1 MLQVLAVIHYN
12 LFQQIFGTSLLSF
25 FINLV
30 FIIIVGVIVLP
41 VIYNYLIQPIS
52 SLILDI
58 LEFKRLAKQD
68 KVFLELTPTLS
79 SLKSPSAT
87 AELFKI
93 IYGFSGILSIKDKL
107 LRHKNILS
115 FEIVS
120 TRSDGIRFIICL
132 PKNKLSSLTQQLVSY
147 FPDIKFKQIKDY
159 LPKDINPDEVSLL
172 EFKQLGYFAYPLADK
187 SELSIHDPLSYIVG
201 SMTKLSPDELIS
213 FQIVMSPASK
223 RVAINAREKLISDG
237 VTKKRSILS
246 LPARFIYKVVKV
258 SLKVLFATI
267 YAVLSMFG
275 GGPRYSLYK
284 RRFNQNK
291 LNPLTDEDKRIIKT
305 IHSKLN
311 QPLFYVDIRGLIKL
325 KDESSIT
332 ERKEGLIASLSSFN
346 EMGYQEIGV
355 RKSLLPSLSNKYSL
369 YKYRHR
375 LPSIVEFLSGILS
388 VSELSSIYHFPY
400 GDRNKTENLVRSLSK
415 TLPATI
421 SAKQHEDSGSFDV
434 ILGKNYHHGSE
445 TSIGLTQEER
455 QRHVYIIGGT
465 GNGKT
470 TMMLYSIIQDIK
482 AGKGLAVIDPHGDL
496 AKTILEHI
504 PEDRIKDVIYFDP
517 DDVDYPIAVNLL
529 ELPEGLAGSELD
541 KEKDRITESVIS
553 VFRKIFSKDDSGG
566 HRIEYVLRNSI
577 QTALMF
583 PNPTIFTVFELLTN
597 TDYRKKIISK
607 LPNGTLKNFWKNE
620 LGSAGNMQ
628 RVKMSAG
635 ITAKIGR
642 FEFSTSTKRVMDNPK
657 SSIDFDDILNSNK
670 ILICNFS
677 KGRLGEDTSAL
688 FGTTILAKLQI
699 AVNRRDKIDENKR
712 IPFYLYV
719 DEFQN
724 FATTSFVQML
734 SEARKY
740 KLYLIM
746 AEQSTSQQEEQRMV
760 NIILAN
766 VGTVVVFRTGS
777 PLDEQ
782 LILPLFKPFLEE
794 GEITNLP
801 SYNFYIRITAIEPQE
816 PMSGRTL
823 LLENDGDKKIKERV
837 IEFSRKSY
845 AKLYLLSQRKSN

>member
-12 LFQQIFGTSLLSF
+12 LFQQIFGTSSLDVL
-25 FINLV
+25 INSI
-30 FIIIVGVIVLP
+30 FIIIVGIIVLP
-41 VIYNYLIQPIS
+41 LIYNYLILPIS

-58 LEFKRLAKQD
+58 PEFKRLAEQD
-68 KVFLELTPTLS
+68 KVFLELTPSLS
-79 SLKSPSAT
+79 SLKSASAT
-87 AELFKI
+87 AELFKV
-93 IYGFSGILSIKDKL
+93 IYGFSVISSTKDKL
-107 LRHKNILS
+107 LRRKNILS
-115 FEIVS
+115 FEVVS
-120 TRSDGIRFIICL
+120 IRSDGIRFIVCL
-132 PKNKLSSLTQQLVSY
+132 PRGKLSSLTQQLVSY

-159 LPKDINPDEVSLL
+159 LSKDINPDDVSLL

-187 SELSIHDPLSYIVG
+187 DELSIHDPLSYIVG
-201 SMTKLSPDELIS
+201 SMIKLKSDELVS

-223 RVAINAREKLISDG
+223 KVSAKAREKLISEG
-237 VTKKRSILS
+237 MTKKRSILS
-246 LPARFIYKVVKV
+246 LPARFIYKVVRV
-258 SLKVLFATI
+258 SLHVLFVTI
-267 YAVLSMFG
+267 YSVLSVFG
-275 GGPRYSLYK
+275 GGPRNSLYR

-291 LNPLTDEDKRIIKT
+291 LNPLTDEDRRIIKT
-305 IHSKLN
+305 IHAKLN
-311 QPLFYVDIRGLIKL
+311 QPLFFVDIRGLIKL
-325 KDESSIT
+325 KDEASIT

-346 EMGYQEIGV
+346 TPGYQEIGV
-355 RKSLLPSLSNKYSL
+355 RKSLLPNLSNKYSL

-375 LPSIVEFLSGILS
+375 LPSIVNYLSGILS
-388 VSELSSIYHFPY
+388 VSELSSMYHFPY
-400 GDRNKTENLVRSLSK
+400 GDNNKTENLVRSLSK

-421 SAKQHEDSGSFDV
+421 SAKQNEDNGNFDV
-434 ILGKNYHHGSE
+434 ILGRNYHHGSE
-445 TSIGLTQEER
+445 TNIGLTKEER

-529 ELPEGLAGSELD
+529 ELPEELEGSELD
-541 KEKDRITESVIS
+541 KEKDKITESVIS

-597 TDYRKKIISK
+597 TNLRKKMISK

-699 AVNRRDKIDENKR
+699 AVNRRDKIDESKR

-740 KLYLIM
+740 KLYLTM

-782 LILPLFKPFLEE
+782 LILPLFKPFLDE

-816 PMSGRTL
+816 PMSGSTL
-823 LLENDGDKKIKERV
+823 LLEDGGNKEV
-837 IEFSRKSY
+837 ADLVKTNSRKNY
-845 AKLYLLSQRKSN
+845 TVKFIDKEKKS

>member
-30 FIIIVGVIVLP
+30 FIIIVGIIVLP
-41 VIYNYLIQPIS
+41 VIYNYLILPIS

-58 LEFKRLAKQD
+58 PEFKRLAEQD
-68 KVFLELTPTLS
+68 KVFLELTPSLS
-79 SLKSPSAT
+79 SLKSTTAT
-87 AELFKI
+87 AELFKV
-93 IYGFSGILSIKDKL
+93 IYGFSVISSTKDKL

-115 FEIVS
+115 FEVVS
-120 TRSDGIRFIICL
+120 TRSDGIRFIVCL
-132 PKNKLSSLTQQLVSY
+132 PRKKLSSLTQQLVSY

-201 SMTKLSPDELIS
+201 SMTKLKSDELIS

-258 SLKVLFATI
+258 SLKILFGTI
-267 YAVLSMFG
+267 YAILSMFG
-275 GGPRYSLYK
+275 GGPRYSLYQ

-305 IHSKLN
+305 IHAKLN

-325 KDESSIT
+325 KDEVSIT

-346 EMGYQEIGV
+346 ELGYQEIGV

-375 LPSIVEFLSGILS
+375 LPSIINYLSGILS

-421 SAKQHEDSGSFDV
+421 SAKQNEDSGSFDV

-445 TSIGLTQEER
+445 TSIGLTKEER

-597 TDYRKKIISK
+597 TDYRKRIISQ

-642 FEFSTSTKRVMDNPK
+642 FEFSTSAKRVMDNPK

-699 AVNRRDKIDENKR
+699 AVNRRDKIDESER

-740 KLYLIM
+740 KLYLTM

-801 SYNFYIRITAIEPQE
+801 SFNFYIRITAIEPQE
-816 PMSGRTL
+816 PMSGKTL
-823 LLENDGDKKIKERV
+823 LLEDDGNKKAVERV
-837 IEFSRKSY
+837 KTNSRKNY
-845 AKLYLLSQRKSN
+845 TVKFIDKEKKS

>member
-1 MLQVLAVIHYN
+1 MLEFLAIIHYN
-12 LFQQIFGTSLLSF
+12 LFQQIFGTSLVSF
-25 FINLV
+25 FINLT
-30 FIIIVGVIVLP
+30 FIIIVGIIVLP
-41 VIYNYLIQPIS
+41 LIYNYLILPITT
-52 SLILDI
+52 LILDMP
-58 LEFKRLAKQD
+58 EFKRLVKQD

-93 IYGFSGILSIKDKL
+93 IYGFSNICSTKDKL

-120 TRSDGIRFIICL
+120 TRSDGIRFIVCL
-132 PKNKLSSLTQQLVSY
+132 PKNKLSTLTQQIVSY
-147 FPDIKFKQIKDY
+147 FPDIKFEQTEDY

-201 SMTKLSPDELIS
+201 SMTKLSSNELIS

-237 VTKKRSILS
+237 MTKKRSILS
-246 LPARFIYKVVKV
+246 LPTRFIYKVVKV

-275 GGPRYSLYK
+275 GGPRHSLYN

-305 IHSKLN
+305 IHAKLN

-369 YKYRHR
+369 YKFKYR
-375 LPSIVEFLSGILS
+375 LPSIVNFLSGIIS

-421 SAKQHEDSGSFDV
+421 SAKQNEDSGSFDV

-445 TSIGLTQEER
+445 TSIGLTKEER

-504 PEDRIKDVIYFDP
+504 PADRIKDVIYFDP

-529 ELPEGLAGSELD
+529 ELPEGLTGSELD

-597 TDYRKKIISK
+597 TVYRKKIISK
-607 LPNGTLKNFWKNE
+607 LPNGPLKNFWKNE

-642 FEFSTSTKRVMDNPK
+642 FEFSTSAKKVMDNPK

-670 ILICNFS
+670 ILVCNFS

-740 KLYLIM
+740 KLYLTM
-746 AEQSTSQQEEQRMV
+746 AEQSTAQQEEKRLVDIM
-760 NIILAN
+760 LAN

-823 LLENDGDKKIKERV
+823 LLENDGNKETADRV
-837 IEFSRKSY
+837 KESSREKYS
-845 AKLYLLSQRKSN
+845 